1 MEEDLDV
8 SEVLDA
14 VERVQRGYRKPLPG
28 SERARDRSTKS
39 LSRGNLPGDDGQQ
52 SSATSKGLSN

>member
-1 MEEDLDV
+1 MKEDPDV

-28 SERARDRSTKS
+28 SEHERNQTT
-39 LSRGNLPGDDGQQ
+39 GNLPGDDGQQ
-52 SSATSKGLSN
+52 SGSASKSLTG

>member
-1 MEEDLDV
+1 MKEDLDV

-28 SERARDRSTKS
+28 SDRARDQSTKS
-39 LSRGNLPGDDGQQ
+39 LSRGSLPGDDGKQ
-52 SSATSKGLSN
+52 SDSASKSLSG